1 MTGTPD
7 IHFREKVASQKY
19 LRRAGEITLAL
30 SLALTFSACATN
42 LQTKVSG
49 NLNQLSK
56 NQTVAILPVEIV
68 DQGQKET
75 AALLRQTLYANLQE
89 SDFNL
94 LEPYI
99 VDGLLKQSN
108 LTDPAQFLHINP
120 MQFTEILGA
129 DAVLISRINKVER
142 SYMIVHS
149 SIEIGVSVQ
158 MVDTRT
164 GEILWR
170 AEQTESDFQG
180 IGKIPTGIFAA
191 AIGPAR
197 FVTNKLNLHR
207 MTSKLVDKLTA
218 IIKEPSE
225 IKEKETF
232 EKPLIASTA
241 TRDLAKVEDMQDL
254 EAEWAADVATYTEVP
269 NLKESS
275 TGTEPDPKNNTESSE
290 KDQPKLVRYQMENQE
305 GINKPASETEEMKPV
320 QIHWTPRKEKSKS
333 KPELAGNT
341 GTTPPIK
348 TIQPTTIAT
357 PELKTKPQP
366 KETYPTLTQY
376 TVQVGAYKTKVNAE
390 RMAHILT
397 DKGYKAYITPHAKN
411 GTTIF
416 KVNVEKFE
424 NKEQA
429 YSLARTLTQKENLK
443 NFVVTVNPGS
453 S

>member
-1 MTGTPD
+1 MTGIRD

-75 AALLRQTLYANLQE
+75 AALFRQTLYANLQE

-218 IIKEPSE
+218 VIKEPSE

-241 TRDLAKVEDMQDL
+241 TRDLEKVEDMQDL

-269 NLKESS
+269 NLKGSS
-275 TGTEPDPKNNTESSE
+275 TGTEPDPKNDTESSE
-290 KDQPKLVRYQMENQE
+290 KDQPKLVRYQMEDQE
-305 GINKPASETEEMKPV
+305 GINKPASEAEEMKPV

-341 GTTPPIK
+341 RTIPSVK

-390 RMAHILT
+390 RMVRTLT

-416 KVNVEKFE
+416 KVTVEKFE

-429 YSLARTLTQKENLK
+429 YNLARTLTQKENLK